1 MGKFEIMGSVKRV
14 IFWMERVVEWWILI
28 RV

>member
-1 MGKFEIMGSVKRV
+1 MGKFEIMRSVKRV
-14 IFWMERVVEWWILI
+14 IFWMEKVVEWWILI